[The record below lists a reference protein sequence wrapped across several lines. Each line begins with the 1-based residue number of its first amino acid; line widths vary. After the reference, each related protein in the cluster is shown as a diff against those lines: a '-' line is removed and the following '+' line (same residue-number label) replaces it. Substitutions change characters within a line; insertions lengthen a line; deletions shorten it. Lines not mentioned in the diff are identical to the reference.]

1 MIEKT
6 VKCPMCGLSKETDC
20 SLMVGKSGDS
30 TQACCCERLQK
41 GNVKK

>member
-1 MIEKT
+1 MSEKT
-6 VKCPMCGLSKETDC
+6 AKCPMCGLSKEMNCDF
-20 SLMVGKSGDS
+20 MVGKSEDK